1 MDPGGVFAAVRL
13 GGFTG
18 REWLAA
24 EVDRLTATSPC
35 GYVFIEADAGLG
47 KTAFAAWLVKTRGY
61 LLHFSRHS
69 AGTSVPGALGNLA
82 VQLIT
87 RYGLEDEAPGWVSCR
102 PQWAREPGGFESLL
116 AAAASKAGRQGP
128 VLVADGMD
136 EAGAPTGGLPFGL
149 PLLLPEGVFVIG
161 TYRTGRSP
169 RQPDAPSIVVPIGID
184 DPRNRRDINGYLAAQ
199 ADEEV
204 LAARLA
210 QAGTS
215 PEAFTALLAQRCGG
229 VWVYLRYVLEEVRL
243 GLREP
248 GAVAN
253 LPVGLW
259 SYYAEQIRRWQGD
272 PAWETVLLPVLATLG
287 VAGEPLPVDVS
298 PSWQAVWTSRASGTS
313 AT

>member
-1 MDPGGVFAAVRL
+1 M
-13 GGFTG
+13 
-18 REWLAA
+18 
-24 EVDRLTATSPC
+24 
-35 GYVFIEADAGLG
+35 
-47 KTAFAAWLVKTRGY
+47 
-61 LLHFSRHS
+61 
-69 AGTSVPGALGNLA
+69 
-82 VQLIT
+82 
-87 RYGLEDEAPGWVSCR
+87 
-102 PQWAREPGGFESLL
+102 
-116 AAAASKAGRQGP
+116 
-128 VLVADGMD
+128 LVADGMD

-169 RQPDAPSIVVPIGID
+169 RQPDAPSIVVPIGRD

-287 VAGEPLPVDVS
+287 VAGEPLPVDAIAKLAGGLDIASVRHQCDLNLRPLLNVVS
-298 PSWQAVWTSRASGTS
+298 NGMGRPLRYEVYHDSFREVLNAHNQPRLNAGGGRFYRDVKRERAG
-313 AT
+313 ADRRH